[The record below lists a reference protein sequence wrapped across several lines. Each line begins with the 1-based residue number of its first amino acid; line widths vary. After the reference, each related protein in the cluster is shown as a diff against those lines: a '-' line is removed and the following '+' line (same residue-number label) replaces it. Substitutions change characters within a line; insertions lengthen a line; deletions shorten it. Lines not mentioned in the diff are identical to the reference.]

1 MTEND
6 HPRTTR
12 QTPNTSSQVRVFK
25 KLPAHLPLEARYL
38 LWQGDT
44 ERLIDRALA
53 QNKKFNLIITSPPYN
68 LGKEYEAR
76 QKLDEYLRWQS
87 SIIHKTVGLM
97 APNSSICWQ
106 VGNYVEN
113 GSIQPLDL
121 LLHSYFEAEGLRLR
135 NRIIWRFGH
144 GLHCHKRFS
153 GRYEVILWYTN
164 GDDYTFDLDAVRIP
178 SKYPGKKSFKGPN
191 AGQCSSNV
199 KGKNPEDV
207 WDNIPNVKANHVEKT
222 NHPCQFP
229 IGLPERLIL
238 ALSKEGDTIF
248 DPFCGVGST
257 GAAAALHKRFFWG
270 CDFVP
275 GYIVLAE
282 ERIGLALLDKLSYRR
297 HDKPLYDY
305 RTSKLSKRP
314 EQL

>member
-1 MTEND
+1 MENGQ
-6 HPRTTR
+6 PKTTR
-12 QTPNTSSQVRVFK
+12 DTPTISSQVSVLK
-25 KLPAHLPLEARYL
+25 KLPMHLPAETHYL
-38 LWQGDT
+38 LWQGDA
-44 ERLIDRALA
+44 ERLIDRALTE
-53 QNKKFNLIITSPPYN
+53 NKRFSLIITSPPYN

-76 QKLDEYLRWQS
+76 QKVDEYVRWQS
-87 SIIHKTVGLM
+87 RIIHKTVGLM
-97 APNSSICWQ
+97 APNASICWQ

-121 LLHSYFEAEGLRLR
+121 LLHRYFEDEGLRLR

-144 GLHCHKRFS
+144 GLHCRKRFS
-153 GRYEVILWYTN
+153 GRYEVVLWYTN
-164 GDDYTFDLDAVRIP
+164 GDDYVFDLDAVRIP
-178 SKYPGKKSFKGPN
+178 SKYPGKKAFKGPK
-191 AGQCSSNV
+191 AGQYSSNA

-207 WDNIPNVKANHVEKT
+207 WDNIPNVKANHIEKA

-238 ALSKEGDTIF
+238 ALSKEGDTVF

-257 GAAAALHKRFFWG
+257 GAAAALHGRFFWG
-270 CDFVP
+270 CDLVP
-275 GYIVLAE
+275 EYIAQARDRIDSALSGELA
-282 ERIGLALLDKLSYRR
+282 YRP

-314 EQL
+314 EES